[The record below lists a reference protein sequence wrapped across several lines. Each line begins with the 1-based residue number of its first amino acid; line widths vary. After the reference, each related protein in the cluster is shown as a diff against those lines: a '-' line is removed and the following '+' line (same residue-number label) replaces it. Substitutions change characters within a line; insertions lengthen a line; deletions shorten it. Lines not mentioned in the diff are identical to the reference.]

1 MSTGAYTNL
10 LNEIS
15 AKIHSGNIALLLM
28 RVSSMARINRQHGYA
43 GGDQMLANIM
53 ERVRGVAR
61 EQDVFCP
68 LAGNRAALLLTG
80 IVSEGQAKLAA
91 QKLLRKIR
99 LPFEVG
105 GATVA
110 LEANIGIGMTS
121 ARICTPSR
129 LVANAGLALAAA
141 RNINSEYEVAVLDD
155 PSTGALQ
162 RILPFD
168 VSDALDKNELL
179 VFFQPILN
187 LVTGKMVGAEA
198 LVRWNHPER
207 GMIAPDNFLP
217 GVDSAADMQKLTSYV
232 IGASCRTLASW
243 HEDGKE
249 LWVAVNVTAYD
260 LQQPDFAQLL
270 RDTVALWN
278 VDPSHLVIEIT
289 ESILLTDPAA
299 CRKLLEELHEIGVR
313 IAIDDFGTGYSSL
326 AYLRDLCADE
336 LKIDR
341 SFIRNI
347 KSSSKDRKIIQSI
360 VQLGKALNMQVV
372 AEGLEDMVSA
382 KLARSLGCDLGQGY
396 LFGRPAATLP
406 DLPCAAGDDAERV
419 IEDQREVGSRN

>member
-1 MSTGAYTNL
+1 MSTSAYTNL

-53 ERVRGVAR
+53 QRVRGVAR
-61 EQDVFCP
+61 QQDVFCP
-68 LAGNRAALLLTG
+68 LANNRAALLLTG
-80 IVSEGQAKLAA
+80 IMSEGQAKLAA
-91 QKLLRKIR
+91 QKMLRKIR
-99 LPFEVG
+99 LPFKVG
-105 GATVA
+105 GASVA
-110 LEANIGIGMTS
+110 LDANIGIGMTS

-129 LVANAGLALAAA
+129 LVANAELALNAA
-141 RNINSEYEVAVLDD
+141 RNINSEYEVADLDS

-168 VSDALDKNELL
+168 VSGALDRNELL
-179 VFFQPILN
+179 VFFQPTLN

-198 LVRWNHPER
+198 LLRWNHPEK
-207 GMIAPDNFLP
+207 GIIAPGNFLP

-232 IGASCRTLASW
+232 IGASCRALTSW
-243 HEDGKE
+243 REDGKE

-260 LQQPDFAQLL
+260 LQNPDFAQML
-270 RDTVALWN
+270 RDAIALWN
-278 VDPSHLVIEIT
+278 VEPGSLVIEIT
-289 ESILLTDPAA
+289 ESVLLTDPAA
-299 CRKLLEELHEIGVR
+299 CQKLFEELHEVGVK

-341 SFIRNI
+341 SFIKNI

-360 VQLGKALNMQVV
+360 IQLAKALNMLVV

-406 DLPCAAGDDAERV
+406 ELPCATGDDAERV
-419 IEDQREVGSRN
+419 IDGQRKVGCQN